1 MIKFPEPR
9 PGLVGFWDRLIGPG
23 ATSSENTLIVVSS
36 ALGAIGAAVPFV
48 LAGSPLVKV
57 IVAALLGFDIIGGA
71 VANATNTT
79 KAWYHRPGI
88 GFIQHLGFLLPHLIH
103 IFLVAWLFRA
113 QPFDAS
119 YLLIIG
125 STLLVSG
132 LIVILSSEFLK
143 RPIAA
148 GLYLVAIVMA
158 LYITGLTAGL
168 EWFVPALFL
177 KLLIGH
183 LVPETIPVRD
193 AL

>member
-1 MIKFPEPR
+1 MIEFPEPR
-9 PGLVGFWDRLIGPG
+9 TGFAGLWDRLIGPG
-23 ATSSENTLIVVSS
+23 ATFSENTLIIASS
-36 ALGAIGAAVPFV
+36 ALGAVGAAIPFA
-48 LAGSPLVKV
+48 LAGSSLVMV
-57 IVAALLGFDIIGGA
+57 VAALLGFDVIGGA

-88 GFIQHLGFLLPHLIH
+88 GFSQHLNFLAPHLIH

-113 QPFDAS
+113 QPFDVG
-119 YLLIIG
+119 YMLIIG
-125 STLLVSG
+125 STLLFSG
-132 LIVILSSEFLK
+132 LIVILSPKSLK

-148 GLYLVAIVMA
+148 GLYLVAVATA
-158 LYITGLTAGL
+158 LYVTGLTPGL

-183 LVPETIPVRD
+183 LVPEAVPVRD